1 MDFDADRYS
10 EIRVLVVDDEP
21 IMLETLKRL
30 VDKIGFPVDAAASGY
45 EAIEMF
51 RQNNYLIVVSDIVM
65 SEMDGIELL
74 TKVKELSPPTR
85 VIMMTGYMKMEN
97 ILKCL
102 RRGADSCVIKE
113 SKGFIDKME
122 KALHRAA
129 EMIQEWRD
137 LLVDLNKMRM

>member
-1 MDFDADRYS
+1 MGFDAARYS
-10 EIRVLVVDDEP
+10 EIRVLVVDDDP
-21 IMLETLKRL
+21 IMLETVKRL
-30 VDKIGFPVDAAASGY
+30 VHQIGFPADAAASGF

-65 SEMDGIELL
+65 PEMDGVELL
-74 TKVKELSPPTR
+74 ERVKELSPTTR

-113 SKGFIDKME
+113 SKNFDKME
-122 KALHRAA
+122 KALRRAA

>member
-1 MDFDADRYS
+1 MDFDAVRYS
-10 EIRVLVVDDEP
+10 EIRVLVVDDDP
-21 IMLETLKRL
+21 VMLETLKRL
-30 VDKIGFPVDAAASGY
+30 VERIGLPVDVAASGS
-45 EAIEMF
+45 EAVEMF

-65 SEMDGIELL
+65 PEMDGIELL

-85 VIMMTGYMKMEN
+85 FIMMTGYMKMEN

-113 SKGFIDKME
+113 SKNFDKME
-122 KALHRAA
+122 KALRRSA

-137 LLVDLNKMRM
+137 LLVDLNKMRQ